1 MLSSHTLNA
10 ATSPLQLLENSLT
23 ALDSNVSL
31 DERITLTEAFIY
43 TALSTLEGREGSG
56 ELVSSI
62 SRVVIP
68 TLALLVE
75 HRKRVGIMRARM
87 VMFAFRA
94 STDPESVRA
103 EEAMAELVT
112 SGLRSRVRAIESRFG
127 IWSMNWIQRARLV
140 LSPNFKST
148 VTGSSLLCLPSM
160 VPQTESVSPEEMLMD
175 EMIGYR
181 NLVLQVER
189 HS

>member
-1 MLSSHTLNA
+1 MLSSRTLNA
-10 ATSPLQLLENSLT
+10 AISPLQLLENSLT

-31 DERITLTEAFIY
+31 DERITLMEAFIY
-43 TALSTLEGREGSG
+43 TALSTLEGKEGSG

-62 SRVVIP
+62 SRVAIP

-87 VMFAFRA
+87 VMYAFKA
-94 STDPESVRA
+94 STDQERA
-103 EEAMAELVT
+103 EEAMGELVI
-112 SGLRSRVRAIESRFG
+112 SGLRSRVRATESRFG
-127 IWSMNWIQRARLV
+127 IWSMNWIQRARHV

-148 VTGSSLLCLPSM
+148 VTGSSLLCLPSIP
-160 VPQTESVSPEEMLMD
+160 PQTVSDLSEEMLMA

-181 NLVLQVER
+181 SLVSEVER